1 MTTKKKDLPEEKIR
15 QALVAFM
22 RQALG
27 YPGEMISI
35 ERSLSSF
42 PHLKGKKV
50 PNRRFD
56 IAVFG
61 TKQVIPLL
69 VIECKAVPINQ
80 KAFDQVI
87 GYNHLVQAP
96 FLALANGKEV
106 FTLIKDGS
114 GYRQQKGLPEYKF
127 LLESVGAGDEASR

>member
-1 MTTKKKDLPEEKIR
+1 MSSIKKSQDFPEEKIR
-15 QALVAFM
+15 QQLLKFM
-22 RQALG
+22 KTHLD
-27 YPGEMISI
+27 YPKEMISV

-61 TKQVIPLL
+61 TKKVIPLL
-69 VIECKAVPINQ
+69 VIECKAVPLNQ
-80 KAFDQVI
+80 NSFDQII

-96 FLALANGKEV
+96 FIALANGAGIK
-106 FTLIKDGS
+106 TLIKEKN
-114 GYRQQKGLPEYKF
+114 GYREVDGLPPYKE
-127 LLESVGAGDEASR
+127 LLKQGGEDA

>member
-1 MTTKKKDLPEEKIR
+1 MNIKKRNFPEEKIR
-15 QALVAFM
+15 QSLIEFM
-22 RQALG
+22 KKELY
-27 YPGEMISI
+27 YPHEMISV

-61 TKQVIPLL
+61 TKKIVPLL
-69 VIECKAVPINQ
+69 IIECKAVSITE
-80 KAFDQVI
+80 KSFDQVI

-96 FLALANGKEV
+96 FIALANHKQIITYMKQESSYKK
-106 FTLIKDGS
+106 FI
-114 GYRQQKGLPEYKF
+114 GLPKYSF
-127 LLESVGAGDEASR
+127 LLDHVKGKKCI

>member
-1 MTTKKKDLPEEKIR
+1 MTVKKKDLPEEKIR
-15 QALVAFM
+15 QALVSFM
-22 RQALG
+22 EQALF
-27 YPGEMISI
+27 YPKEMISI

-69 VIECKAVPINQ
+69 IVECKAVPLNQ

-96 FLALANGKEV
+96 FIALANGKEM
-106 FTLIKDGS
+106 FTLIKEGN
-114 GYRQQKGLPEYKF
+114 GYRIQKGLPDYKF
-127 LLESVGAGDEASR
+127 LLESVGTGDEI

>member
-1 MTTKKKDLPEEKIR
+1 MSHSKKVFPEEKIR
-15 QALVAFM
+15 QSLVKFM
-22 RQALG
+22 KESLG
-27 YPGEMISI
+27 YPKEMISI

-61 TKQVIPLL
+61 TKDVIPLL
-69 VIECKAVPINQ
+69 VIECKAVPIDD

-96 FLALANGKEV
+96 FIALANGDLLI
-106 FTLIKDGS
+106 TLVKDGS
-114 GYRQQKGLPEYKF
+114 TYNQVDGLPTYEH
-127 LLESVGAGDEASR
+127 LLERVGAL

>member
-1 MTTKKKDLPEEKIR
+1 MSNKKDLPEERIR
-15 QALVAFM
+15 RALLSFM
-22 RQALG
+22 KEELC
-27 YPGEMISI
+27 YPEEMIAV

-56 IAVFG
+56 VAVFG
-61 TKQVIPLL
+61 GKEVKPLL
-69 VIECKAVPINQ
+69 IIECKAVPLDQ

-96 FLALANGKEV
+96 FLALCNGEEIL
-106 FTLIKDGS
+106 TLIKEAN
-114 GYRQQKGLPEYKF
+114 GYRIEKGLPEYKALF
-127 LLESVGAGDEASR
+127 G